1 MYPIKKVLVAL
12 DFSELDELL
21 IQFAAFITRSSQAE
35 KVYFVNVV
43 RNLNVPDEILKEFPD
58 MVDKALNERKAQVQ
72 KQIDKYFRD
81 YSDVKIQ
88 LVVKDGQPARKIL
101 EMCKDSNIDLVVA
114 GRKITLEGSG
124 VLVQRLA
131 RKVSC
136 NLLIVPEVSN
146 TEIKKLLIPSDFSE
160 FSKLAIENGVN
171 LAERNA
177 SGIQLLVQNVYSVP
191 VGYHY
196 TGKSY
201 EEFAEVMKKHAKRNF
216 QKFLRSIDLHGQK
229 VKEIYTLTEDDSL
242 VNRIM
247 ETAEKQQVDGI
258 VIGAKGRTAA
268 TAIFLGSIA
277 ERIIQKNNRFPL
289 LIVRPKGQNAGW
301 MDFLLDI

>member
-12 DFSELDELL
+12 DFSALDELL

-58 MVDKALNERKAQVQ
+58 MVDKAMNERKTQVQ
-72 KQIDKYFRD
+72 QQIDQYFKD
-81 YSDVKIQ
+81 YKDVKIQ
-88 LVVKDGQPARKIL
+88 LVVKNGQPARKIL

-114 GRKITLEGSG
+114 GRKTSLEGSG

-136 NLLIVPEVSN
+136 NLLIVPEGSN
-146 TEIKKLLIPSDFSE
+146 TEISKLLIPSDFSE
-160 FSKLAIENGVN
+160 FSKLAIENGIM

-177 SGIQLLVQNVYSVP
+177 PGIQLLVQNVYSVP

-216 QKFLRSIDLHGQK
+216 QKFLRTINLRGQK
-229 VKEIYTLTEDDSL
+229 VKEVYTLTEDDSL

-247 ETAEKQQVDGI
+247 ETADKQQVDGI

-277 ERIIQKNNRFPL
+277 ERIIQKNNHYPL

>member
-12 DFSELDELL
+12 DFSALDELL
-21 IQFAAFITRSSQAE
+21 IQFAAFVTRSSLAE

-43 RNLNVPDEILKEFPD
+43 RNLNVPEEILKEFPD
-58 MVDKALNERKAQVQ
+58 MVDKALNERKAQVK
-72 KQIDKYFRD
+72 KQIDQYFKD
-81 YSDVKIQ
+81 YKDVKIQ

-101 EMCKDSNIDLVVA
+101 EMCKDANIDLVVA
-114 GRKITLEGSG
+114 GRKTTLEGSG

-136 NLLIVPEVSN
+136 NLLIIPEGSN

-160 FSKLAIENGVN
+160 FSKLAIENGIN
-171 LAERNA
+171 LAEQNA

-216 QKFLRSIDLHGQK
+216 QKFLRTIDLRGQK
-229 VKEIYTLTEDDSL
+229 VKEVYTLTEDDSL

-247 ETAEKQQVDGI
+247 ETAEKQKVDGI